1 MIKSCPTLVALCV
14 LVKLANFG
22 KISRL
27 QLIFVFDLLSSSPH
41 PPLATTCLYIP
52 KRSNLYPFKVFAGQ
66 FSGAVFEK
74 VSLSLSIYRIQN
86 RVATDVSFALGA
98 RDRPSSLGVLDRSIE
113 SIARSLVFRD
123 KIRSNKNGVRL
134 RRVKIIYTNTHSTAA
149 PVSSSLNRLQ
159 ICNRRFETEQ
169 RRERRRKLTC
179 Q

>member
-66 FSGAVFEK
+66 FSGAMCSRK
-74 VSLSLSIYRIQN
+74 GQ
-86 RVATDVSFALGA
+86 SFALYLPYSKYARRPTSLALATRA
-98 RDRPSSLGVLDRSIE
+98 RDRPHHSVFSIDRSR
-113 SIARSLVFRD
+113 ASLV
-123 KIRSNKNGVRL
+123 RSCFATKFDRIKW
-134 RRVKIIYTNTHSTAA
+134 RSTA
-149 PVSSSLNRLQ
+149 P
-159 ICNRRFETEQ
+159 
-169 RRERRRKLTC
+169 RKK
-179 Q
+179 